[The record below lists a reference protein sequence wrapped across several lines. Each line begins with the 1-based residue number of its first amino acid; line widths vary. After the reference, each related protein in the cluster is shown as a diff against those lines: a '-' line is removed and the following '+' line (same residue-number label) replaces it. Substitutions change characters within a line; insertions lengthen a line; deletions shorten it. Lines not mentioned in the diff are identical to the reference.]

1 MNSPRTLVA
10 AALCLAP
17 LVPLLA
23 SGCSTSTQD
32 SGVAA
37 PNLPKGAGLEHESCD
52 ESGNRVEMLDT
63 NNDGKTDI
71 RRVFNK
77 GTGREVC
84 RVSDLNHDGHPDLYE
99 YFDDNGAVRRR
110 ELCFDDTG
118 EVNAIEHY
126 EGGRLAKREY
136 DTGGTHRI
144 DTWDFFE
151 PGLPMD
157 PKTGRPVH
165 PSRRE
170 RATRGDG
177 HVDQWWTWDG
187 AKITISRDTSG
198 DGKPDP
204 SSVLVLDANGGAD
217 TADAGGASAPSPA
230 PSGSGAPPSV
240 PVASGTP
247 ASADAG
253 TGSPPPSPA
262 SSASSPKGG
271 KP

>member
-1 MNSPRTLVA
+1 MIRPRMLAA
-10 AALCLAP
+10 AALTLAP

-37 PNLPKGAGLEHESCD
+37 PSLPKGAGLEHESCN

-99 YFDDNGAVRRR
+99 YFDGNGAVRRR

-118 EVNAIEHY
+118 EVNAIELY
-126 EGGRLAKREY
+126 EGGRLTKREY
-136 DTGGTHRI
+136 DTGGQHRI
-144 DTWDFFE
+144 DTWDFFD

-187 AKITISRDTSG
+187 AKITIARDTTG

-204 SSVLVLDANGGAD
+204 SSILVLDQ
-217 TADAGGASAPSPA
+217 
-230 PSGSGAPPSV
+230 
-240 PVASGTP
+240 
-247 ASADAG
+247 G
-253 TGSPPPSPA
+253 TGESVDA
-262 SSASSPKGG
+262 
-271 KP
+271 